1 MRTEYQLE
9 TESFKD
15 DAVAVLNGCA
25 IALTVMG
32 AWTSPI
38 LLGIAGLAV
47 AVLTYPMSSRNRG
60 GTILAVLILTFAI
73 ILLRY
78 VAGYSLA

>member
-1 MRTEYQLE
+1 MEYHPE
-9 TESFKD
+9 TESFRD
-15 DAVAVLNGCA
+15 DAVAILNGCA
-25 IALTVMG
+25 IAVTIMG
-32 AWTSPI
+32 AWTNPV